1 MLALWPL
8 RGTTPRCPG
17 TTARQVG
24 VIPEGLVPGQLP
36 RRRITATACE
46 KSDSAAGWLATHRL
60 AAWRPLVARSLRLV
74 LSFRLLLAAVWRRR
88 SIASRECRWCATL
101 FGALVVPVVG
111 RRQAAGAAGEGDGL
125 FGLERRSTSSTS
137 AATGGSSAEVISSQG
152 SSRGFIIRA
161 RAIATRCRSPPEN
174 WVDRLR
180 MCCDRSPAWAAER
193 EGSGTSGIL
202 SGATTR
208 AMRFR
213 WATVRSI
220 RVGSSPVSRAPG
232 PTCDE
237 VMSSGQ
243 R

>member
-1 MLALWPL
+1 M
-8 RGTTPRCPG
+8 PRNYRAPG
-17 TTARQVG
+17 GRNSRRSG
-24 VIPEGLVPGQLP
+24 SGQLP

-60 AAWRPLVARSLRLV
+60 AARRPLVARSLRLV

-125 FGLERRSTSSTS
+125 FGLEPTQHLEHLGGHRWVECRGDLVAGKQSRLHHQGPRDRHALPVAAGELGRPTENVLRLFAGMGRRTEGFRYERDTESSNHHRNTFPM
-137 AATGGSSAEVISSQG
+137 GY
-152 SSRGFIIRA
+152 RA
-161 RAIATRCRSPPEN
+161 NNLGWIE
-174 WVDRLR
+174 
-180 MCCDRSPAWAAER
+180 
-193 EGSGTSGIL
+193 SGIA
-202 SGATTR
+202 G
-208 AMRFR
+208 
-213 WATVRSI
+213 
-220 RVGSSPVSRAPG
+220 PC

-237 VMSSGQ
+237 VMSSAQ